1 MKCAVVTKTSNNGY
15 AKHANPFSVTIGIGA
30 LLDAGRR
37 LTASPREWRL
47 AFFIVEDII

>member
-15 AKHANPFSVTIGIGA
+15 ARQANPFSVTIGIGV
-30 LLDAGRR
+30 LLHVGRR

-47 AFFIVEDII
+47 AFFIVGDII